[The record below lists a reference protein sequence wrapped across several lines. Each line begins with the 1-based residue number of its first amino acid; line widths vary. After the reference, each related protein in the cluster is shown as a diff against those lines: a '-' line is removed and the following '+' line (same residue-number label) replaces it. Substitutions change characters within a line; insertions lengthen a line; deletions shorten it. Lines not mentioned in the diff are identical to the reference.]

1 MLFAVTAIIKNFA
14 NFYFVDRKEV
24 IVIITIWQ
32 VVCALKNLLEV
43 VHSKKLIDDEQFSR
57 TTTFCSFLNNFM
69 TGSILI
75 TCAINEE
82 VREGFA
88 RSAVGN
94 IAFLLTRI
102 APSTAQV
109 LLLAVPVASGDWKET
124 IQANGY
130 LASRTNFFQL
140 LELVLLV
147 WLSCL
152 LLYWRL
158 TMVYEFPLEP

>member
-1 MLFAVTAIIKNFA
+1 MLFAVTAVIKNFA

-32 VVCALKNLLEV
+32 VVCALKNPVEV

-69 TGSILI
+69 TVSILI

-82 VREGFA
+82 IREGFA

-102 APSTAQV
+102 APSTAKV
-109 LLLAVPVASGDWKET
+109 LLLPVPVASGDWKET
-124 IQANGY
+124 SGY
-130 LASRTNFFQL
+130 LSTGNNCFIL

-147 WLSCL
+147 WLACL

-158 TMVYEFPLEP
+158 TMVHEFPLEP